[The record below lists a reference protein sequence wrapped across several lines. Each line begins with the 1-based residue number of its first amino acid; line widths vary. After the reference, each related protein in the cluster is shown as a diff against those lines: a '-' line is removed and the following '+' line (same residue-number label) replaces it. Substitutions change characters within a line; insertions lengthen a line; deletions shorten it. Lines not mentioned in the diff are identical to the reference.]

1 MDDDRSRRQFLLASG
16 ALGASALLA
25 GCTDGGA
32 GAPGTDATTAADTD
46 TGTATSS
53 TESATE
59 EATGGTSEPTE
70 ADDGPYSVTME
81 PVGTVEFEAVPETWV
96 ANNGSWADMGA
107 ALGLEPPE
115 ALWLTGRYHTKYY
128 EAIPGVSVDKSDMTS
143 LSDDGVDKELFYEL
157 DADLH
162 VIDPNFL
169 VNRFDGWAQADVDEV
184 RESVAPFFANS
195 IFSRGYPWHED
206 YRYYTLLE
214 AFEKLAQVFGRTDRY
229 EAFASLHEE
238 FRSTVR
244 SNLPPESER
253 PSVAVFWA
261 SGDEPEAFYP
271 YVIGEG
277 TSFKQWRDLGVND
290 ALAETSVKDFYSSR
304 GQIGYETLLDVDPEV
319 VLLRGQEAK
328 TAEEFEDTVVAFMED
343 HPVGSDLTAVQEGR
357 VFRGGGLYQGPI
369 TNLVLTE
376 RAANQLYPDAFADVT
391 LYDPQ
396 RVAAIVDGEF

>member
-1 MDDDRSRRQFLLASG
+1 VSDDQSRRQFLLASG
-16 ALGASALLA
+16 ALGTSALLA
-25 GCTDGGA
+25 GCASDGGA
-32 GAPGTDATTAADTD
+32 GEPENATTTAVTETTTPGTETA
-46 TGTATSS
+46 

-59 EATGGTSEPTE
+59 RPTE
-70 ADDGPYSVTME
+70 TDAEPYSVSME
-81 PVGTVEFEAVPETWV
+81 PVGTVEFDAVPERWV

-115 ALWLTGRYHTKYY
+115 ALWLTRRYHTKYY
-128 EAIPGVSVDKSDMTS
+128 EEIPGVAVDKNAMTS

-162 VIDPNFL
+162 IIDPNFL
-169 VNRFDGWAQADVDEV
+169 LNRFDGWTQADVDEV

-195 IFSRGYPWHED
+195 VFSRGYSWHED
-206 YRYYTLLE
+206 YQYYTLLE
-214 AFEKLAQVFGRTDRY
+214 AFEKFAQVFQRTDRY

-238 FRSTVR
+238 FQSTVR

-253 PSVAVFWA
+253 PSVAVFWG

-271 YVIGEG
+271 YLIGEG
-277 TSFKQWRDLGVND
+277 TSFKQWRDLGVDD

-304 GQIGYETLLDVDPEV
+304 GQIGYETLLEVDPEV
-319 VLLRGQEAK
+319 VLLRGQESK
-328 TAEEFEDTVVAFMED
+328 TAEKFRDTVVAFMEE
-343 HPVGSDLTAVQEGR
+343 HPVASDLTAVQEGR

-376 RAANQLYPDAFADVT
+376 RAANQLYPDAFGDVT

-396 RVAAIVDGEF
+396 RVADIVDGEF